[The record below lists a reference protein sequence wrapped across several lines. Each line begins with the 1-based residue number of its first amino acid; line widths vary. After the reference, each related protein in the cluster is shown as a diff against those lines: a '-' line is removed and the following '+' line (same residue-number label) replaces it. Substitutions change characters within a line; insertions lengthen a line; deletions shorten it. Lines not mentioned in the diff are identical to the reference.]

1 MPDTLTL
8 QISRPRIS
16 TVKLFLAKVRGSF
29 LEQLQ
34 SLCNGDFPVDNEDG
48 D

>member
-16 TVKLFLAKVRGSF
+16 MVKLFLAKVRGSI
-29 LEQLQ
+29 LDQLQ